1 MAAAEGWRGRTGN
14 EGQREQGGIMQGLAG
29 KDFGF
34 DCELVGK

>member
-14 EGQREQGGIMQGLAG
+14 EGQREPGGIMQGLAG